1 MPSYLVETFLP
12 RGVAS
17 ERTAREARARAAAA
31 ELTRQGTRVRFDRT
45 IHVPEDE
52 ICFFLFVASSGREAA
67 LVAERAALDPFR
79 VVEAVSSETAQQP
92 RSPFTPTLPGASDEA
107 SEDTTCKEER

>member
-12 RGVAS
+12 RGAAG
-17 ERTAREARARAAAA
+17 ERTARERRARSAAE

-52 ICFFLFVASSGREAA
+52 ICFFVFDAQSGREAA
-67 LVAERAALDPFR
+67 LVAQRAALDPLR
-79 VVEAVSSETAQQP
+79 VVEAVSS
-92 RSPFTPTLPGASDEA
+92 G
-107 SEDTTCKEER
+107 KE